1 MTQRVFSSDLKKFA
15 LEHSIPQPGAVT
27 RNGAPLAKNSAS
39 FSTALKNQEQLL
51 FEKLLLFDTVQLSVT
66 GPNVI
71 APLLYERMGARTFEE
86 LLEQDA
92 IMFVIWEPEPMITH
106 KDGRVGAL
114 FMGRIDQGGPIDIE
128 RRIDDGLLIGNPSGL
143 NTAGRRSLKNKL
155 MRQHSILDAR
165 LGEEAWTSVI
175 RAAAEGSL
183 VDLGVEQKSDFIG
196 TPLHE
201 GMKLS
206 EACGSLLAYQHILA
220 NNLSCFDDVSVFD
233 LFARGL
239 SDLENSTLPIKQF
252 GTIAKFEK
260 FPNLRD
266 LYDEIDAPFR
276 RATKFRMSN
285 HACNFRAW
293 LSTLKAESEIDII
306 REYVDAFVERRGLFE
321 SNPAKLLKSVTMTAL
336 GSAGAAAL
344 GLGPA
349 SSVAAGIAG
358 AAAEYG
364 LGLID
369 TFILDNIKI
378 GWSPKAYFSGL
389 RRLREKGQNTG
400 GTSH

>member
-1 MTQRVFSSDLKKFA
+1 
-15 LEHSIPQPGAVT
+15 
-27 RNGAPLAKNSAS
+27 
-39 FSTALKNQEQLL
+39 
-51 FEKLLLFDTVQLSVT
+51 LLLFDTVQLSVA
-66 GPNVI
+66 GANVI

-128 RRIDDGLLIGNPSGL
+128 RRIDDGLLVGNPSGL

-155 MRQHSILDAR
+155 IRQHSILDAR

-175 RAAAEGSL
+175 KAAAEGSL
-183 VDLGVEQKSDFIG
+183 VDLGIEQKSDFIG
-196 TPLHE
+196 TPVHE
-201 GMKLS
+201 SMKLP
-206 EACGSLLAYQHILA
+206 EACASLLAYQHILV
-220 NNLSCFDDVSVFD
+220 NNLSCFDDISVFD

-252 GTIAKFEK
+252 GTIAKFEQ

-285 HACNFRAW
+285 DACNFRAW
-293 LSTLKAESEIDII
+293 LSILKAESEIDII

-336 GSAGAAAL
+336 GPAAAGGAAAL
-344 GLGPA
+344 GLDTA
-349 SSVAAGIAG
+349 SSVVAGIAG

-389 RRLREKGQNTG
+389 RRLREKVQNTS